1 MPAPQDKSASLGT
14 QASRI
19 LKPKTEKPNPQNQNT
34 QSSHHL
40 ALRPGI
46 GREETG
52 ETRVCI
58 HPKHA
63 HLCLCHPPHAHTHTR
78 STHILAPLRMLA
90 RALGAL
96 RGGFDSQ
103 TPEKLLAE
111 NMLVTKSS
119 QLPQISSARAGGLQV
134 FEKLPGPWQLP
145 PAPLTSLSGST
156 QNASFPRSC
165 RLEVK
170 IIRTVRQ
177 CPKGHGCFSHQPSG
191 LPGAKSWEPPSQHCL
206 TGWRQPRPP
215 CVFHWQDLAGF
226 AGDPDLELLGPEM
239 LSQCRRPSWLLAS
252 PTPAFSSLSLP
263 PLFTHC

>member
-1 MPAPQDKSASLGT
+1 MKQQERLGSAST
-14 QASRI
+14 
-19 LKPKTEKPNPQNQNT
+19 QNT
-34 QSSHHL
+34 HTFASV
-40 ALRPGI
+40 
-46 GREETG
+46 T
-52 ETRVCI
+52 
-58 HPKHA
+58 
-63 HLCLCHPPHAHTHTR
+63 PPHAHTHTR
-78 STHILAPLRMLA
+78 STHVLAPLRMLA

-96 RGGFDSQ
+96 QGGFDNQ

-119 QLPQISSARAGGLQV
+119 QLPQISSARAGGFQV

-170 IIRTVRQ
+170 TMLTVRQ
-177 CPKGHGCFSHQPSG
+177 RPKGHGFSSHQPSG

-206 TGWRQPRPP
+206 TGRRQPHHPH
-215 CVFHWQDLAGF
+215 VSHWQDLAGF
-226 AGDPDLELLGPEM
+226 AGDTDLELLGPEM
-239 LSQCRRPSWLLAS
+239 LSQCRRPAWLLAS
-252 PTPAFSSLSLP
+252 PTPAFYSFSLI